1 MRRRSYGRRSRGR
14 RSSFRS
20 GRRSIRRVR
29 IGRRM

>member
-1 MRRRSYGRRSRGR
+1 MRRRSYGRRAR
-14 RSSFRS
+14 RTTFKR

>member
-1 MRRRSYGRRSRGR
+1 MRRRSYSRRGR
-14 RSSFRS
+14 RSSFRR